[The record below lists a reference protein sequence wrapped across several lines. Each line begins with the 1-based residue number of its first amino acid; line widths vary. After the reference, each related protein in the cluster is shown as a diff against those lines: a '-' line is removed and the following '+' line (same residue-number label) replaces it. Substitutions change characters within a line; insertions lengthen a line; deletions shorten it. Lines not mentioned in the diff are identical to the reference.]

1 MRLGIRG
8 KLFLVSVTLVI
19 AVVATS
25 GFYLEARLRAWIESL
40 KESELHRHA
49 RTACELILS
58 HPEARDIES
67 IDPLADR
74 LGDASSARVTVI
86 ARDGTVLGDS
96 ELTPAH
102 IRRME
107 NHGRRPEVIDA
118 VAGGRGTSKR
128 HSATLGTDM
137 VYLAVP
143 CRRGDDRGVVRVAM
157 PLTEVDHAVA
167 GLQLMLFIAAILG
180 VGAAV
185 FMSGLASFFMSRAL
199 LRVVSGARARVDEPE
214 SLMATLAEERDRFEA
229 VRQEFVAN
237 VSHELR
243 TPVSII
249 RANTETLLNGAMD
262 DPENAREFLD
272 ALQRNAERLSNLID
286 DLLDVSKI
294 DSGEYRL
301 EPRDVSV
308 EAVTRYTV
316 DTVEKAAEA
325 KQLTLDTELQP
336 DLRVFADEKALGQV
350 LFNLLDNAIKYT
362 PEGGHVSVRARGS
375 NGSVRIEDCD
385 DGPGIEPEHRQR
397 IFERFYRVDAGRSRE
412 MGGTGLGLSIVKN
425 LTESMGGQ
433 VGLDNTI
440 PNGSTFWLTLPA
452 SSVQKKDTR
461 KSS

>member
-1 MRLGIRG
+1 VRLGIRG
-8 KLFLVSVTLVI
+8 KLFLAYVTLVI

-25 GFYLEARLRAWIESL
+25 GFYLEAKLRSGIESM
-40 KESELHRHA
+40 KESELLRHA
-49 RTACELILS
+49 QTACELIQS
-58 HPEARDIES
+58 HPEARNIES
-67 IDPLADR
+67 IDSLADR
-74 LGDASSARVTVI
+74 LGGASSARVTVI
-86 ARDGTVLGDS
+86 AGDGQVLGDS
-96 ELTPAH
+96 GLTPAQ
-102 IRRME
+102 IRRVE
-107 NHGRRPEVIDA
+107 NHGKRPEIVEA
-118 VAGGRGTSKR
+118 LAGGRGKSKR
-128 HSATLGTDM
+128 HSKTLGTDM
-137 VYLAVP
+137 VYLAAP
-143 CRRGDDRGVVRVAM
+143 CPRGDDRSVVRVGM
-157 PLTEVDHAVA
+157 PLVEVNQAVA
-167 GLQLMLFIAAILG
+167 RLQFALFIAAILG

-199 LRVVSGARARVDEPE
+199 LRVAGPRARVDEPE
-214 SLMATLAEERDRFEA
+214 NLMAALAEERDRFET

-262 DPENAREFLD
+262 DPEDAREFLD

-301 EPRDVSV
+301 EPREVSV
-308 EAVTRYTV
+308 EAVTRYTI

-325 KQLTLDTELQP
+325 KRMALDIDLQP
-336 DLRVFADEKALGQV
+336 GLRVFADEKALGQV

-362 PEGGHVSVRARGS
+362 PGGGHISVRARGS
-375 NGSVRIEDCD
+375 DGSVRIEVCD

-425 LTESMGGQ
+425 LIEAMGGQ
-433 VGLDNTI
+433 VGLDSNT
-440 PNGSTFWLTLPA
+440 PHGSIFWLMIPA
-452 SSVQKKDTR
+452 SGGQEREAGT
-461 KSS
+461 SS

>member
-1 MRLGIRG
+1 LKIGIRG

-25 GFYLEARLRAWIESL
+25 GLYLEAKLRSGIESM
-40 KESELHRHA
+40 KASELLRHA
-49 RTACELILS
+49 QTACELFQS
-58 HPEARDIES
+58 HPEARDIDS
-67 IDPLADR
+67 LDPLADR
-74 LGDASSARVTVI
+74 LGEASSARVTVI
-86 ARDGTVLGDS
+86 AQDGTVLGDS
-96 ELTPAH
+96 ELTPAQ
-102 IRRME
+102 IRRVE
-107 NHGRRPEVIDA
+107 NHGKRPEIVDSLSK
-118 VAGGRGTSKR
+118 GHGKSKR
-128 HSATLGTDM
+128 HSKTLGTDM
-137 VYLAVP
+137 VYLAAP
-143 CRRGDDRGVVRVAM
+143 CPRNGERSVVRVAM
-157 PLTEVDHAVA
+157 PLVEVDHAVA
-167 GLQLMLFIAAILG
+167 RLQLVLFIAAILG

-199 LRVVSGARARVDEPE
+199 LRVAGPRARVDEPE
-214 SLMATLAEERDRFEA
+214 NLMAALAEERDRFEA

-249 RANTETLLNGAMD
+249 RANTETLLSGAMD

-301 EPRDVSV
+301 DPKNISV
-308 EAVTRYTV
+308 EAVTRYTM

-325 KQLTLDTELQP
+325 KHMTLDVDLQP

-362 PEGGHVSVRARGS
+362 PGGGHISVRARGS
-375 NGSVRIEDCD
+375 NGSVRIEVCD

-425 LTESMGGQ
+425 LIEAMGGQ
-433 VGLDNTI
+433 VGLDSNT
-440 PNGSTFWLTLPA
+440 PSGSIFWLTIPA
-452 SSVQKKDTR
+452 GGEQKPEASTSS
-461 KSS
+461 

>member
-25 GFYLEARLRAWIESL
+25 GFYLEAKLRTGIESM
-40 KESELHRHA
+40 KESELYRHA
-49 RTACELILS
+49 RTARELIQS
-58 HPEARDIES
+58 HPEARDVES

-86 ARDGTVLGDS
+86 SDQGMVLGDS
-96 ELTPAH
+96 ELTPAQ
-102 IRRME
+102 IRRVE
-107 NHGRRPEVIDA
+107 NHGDRPEVLDA
-118 VAGGRGTSKR
+118 VSGGRGISKR
-128 HSATLGTDM
+128 HSSTLDTNM

-143 CRRGDDRGVVRVAM
+143 YRRGDDRGVVRVAM
-157 PLTEVDHAVA
+157 PLIEVDHAVA
-167 GLQLMLFIAAILG
+167 RLQLVLFIAAILG

-199 LRVVSGARARVDEPE
+199 LRVVAGTRVRVDEPE
-214 SLMATLAEERDRFEA
+214 NLVAALAEERERFEA

-243 TPVSII
+243 TPISII
-249 RANTETLLNGAMD
+249 RANAETLLSGAMD
-262 DPENAREFLD
+262 DPENSREFLT

-286 DLLDVSKI
+286 DLLDISKI

-301 EPRDVSV
+301 EPKDISV

-316 DTVEKAAEA
+316 DTVEKAAEK
-325 KQLTLDTELQP
+325 KQLILETELEP
-336 DLRVFADEKALGQV
+336 GLKAFADEKALGQV

-362 PEGGHVSVRARGS
+362 PDGGHVSVRSRGS
-375 NGSVRIEDCD
+375 NGSVRIEVCD
-385 DGPGIEPEHRQR
+385 DGPGIEPSHHQR
-397 IFERFYRVDAGRSRE
+397 IFERFYRVDTGRSRE

-425 LTESMGGQ
+425 LIEAMGGR
-433 VGLDNTI
+433 VGLDNTV
-440 PNGSTFWLTLPA
+440 PHGSIFWLTLPA
-452 SSVQKKDTR
+452 SSAQEPHTR
-461 KSS
+461 ESS